1 MENYRNQEIYDKI
14 ENWTDKL
21 TKHFKEENPN
31 YPFELKYVAAYGK
44 TWIKILKV
52 DPSTNSVFAFVDW
65 EGNIYK
71 PASYKA
77 PAKGIRATL
86 DDAPLDM
93 AQLYR
98 RR

>member
-1 MENYRNQEIYDKI
+1 MDNRTQEVYNKI

-31 YPFELKYVAAYGK
+31 YPFEVKYVASYGK
-44 TWIKILKV
+44 AWIKILRV
-52 DPSTNSVFAFVDW
+52 DPSTNSVFAFVDN

>member
-1 MENYRNQEIYDKI
+1 MEKYRNQEIYDKI
-14 ENWTDKL
+14 ENWLDKL
-21 TKHFKEENPN
+21 TKHFEEENPN
-31 YPFELKYVAAYGK
+31 YPFEVKYVAAYGK
-44 TWIKILKV
+44 TWIKILRV
-52 DPSTNSVFAFVDW
+52 DPSSNSVFAFVDW
-65 EGNIYK
+65 DGNIYK
-71 PASYKA
+71 PSSYKA

>member
-1 MENYRNQEIYDKI
+1 MNNRTQELYNKI

-31 YPFELKYVAAYGK
+31 YPFDVKYVASYGK
-44 TWIKILKV
+44 TWIKIIRV
-52 DPSTNSVFAFVDW
+52 DPSTNSVFAFVDN

-71 PASYKA
+71 PTSYKA

>member
-14 ENWTDKL
+14 EDWTDRL
-21 TKHFKEENPN
+21 SKHFKEENPN
-31 YPFELKYVAAYGK
+31 YPFEVKYVAAYGK
-44 TWIKILKV
+44 TWIKIIKV

-65 EGNIYK
+65 GGNIYK

>member
-1 MENYRNQEIYDKI
+1 MDNRTQDLYNKI

-31 YPFELKYVAAYGK
+31 YPLEVKYVASYGK
-44 TWIKILKV
+44 AWIKILRV
-52 DPSTNSVFAFVDW
+52 DPSTNSVFAFVDN

>member
-1 MENYRNQEIYDKI
+1 MEKYRNQEIYDKVGK
-14 ENWTDKL
+14 WTDKL
-21 TKHFKEENPN
+21 TKHFKEENPD
-31 YPFELKYVAAYGK
+31 YPFELRYVASYGK
-44 TWIKILKV
+44 TWIKILRV

-86 DDAPLDM
+86 EDAPLDM
-93 AQLYR
+93 AQLYIR
-98 RR
+98 R